1 MLRDIQ
7 KLLVSLVV
15 LLPFAVAAANDAEL
29 ENVRAIVM
37 EKFEGLEAKNVQPS
51 DVKGWYTI
59 QKGPIVA
66 YVSADGRYL
75 LQGDMIDLESQVNL
89 SDQVR
94 SRMRRDV
101 MARVSNEEVIA
112 FSPAEVKYSVSVFT
126 DIDCSYCR
134 KLHAEIDQY
143 MANGIEVRYLLYPRN
158 GPSSR
163 SWNTAEQV
171 WCAKDRNYALTQAKL
186 DKNFSTS
193 KCDSSMVA
201 DHYLIGQDVG
211 LSGTPAIVFDDGT
224 LLAGYLPPAALL
236 QRLRASAAKSQ

>member
-1 MLRDIQ
+1 MLRNIP
-7 KLLVSLVV
+7 KLLVSLAL
-15 LLPFAVAAANDAEL
+15 LLPFAVAAAGDAEL
-29 ENVRAIVM
+29 ESVRAIVM

-75 LQGDMIDLESQVNL
+75 LQGDMIDLEAQVNL

-94 SRMRRDV
+94 SSMRRDV
-101 MARVSNEEVIA
+101 MARVSSEEVIA

-126 DIDCSYCR
+126 DIDCTYCR

-186 DKNFSTS
+186 DKDFSTS
-193 KCDSSMVA
+193 NCDSSMVA

-236 QRLRASAAKSQ
+236 QRLQASAAKSQ

>member
-1 MLRDIQ
+1 MIRDIP
-7 KLLVSLVV
+7 KLLVSLAF
-15 LLPFAVAAANDAEL
+15 LLPFAVAAADDAEL
-29 ENVRAIVM
+29 ESVRAIVM

-75 LQGDMIDLESQVNL
+75 MQGDMIDLEAQVNL
-89 SDQVR
+89 SDRVR
-94 SRMRRDV
+94 SSMRRDV
-101 MARVSNEEVIA
+101 MARVSNDEVIA

-126 DIDCSYCR
+126 DIDCTYC
-134 KLHAEIDQY
+134 
-143 MANGIEVRYLLYPRN
+143 RN

-171 WCAKDRNYALTQAKL
+171 WCANDRNYALTQAKL
-186 DKNFSTS
+186 DKDFSTS
-193 KCDSSMVA
+193 NCDSSMVA

-236 QRLRASAAKSQ
+236 QRLQASAAKSQ